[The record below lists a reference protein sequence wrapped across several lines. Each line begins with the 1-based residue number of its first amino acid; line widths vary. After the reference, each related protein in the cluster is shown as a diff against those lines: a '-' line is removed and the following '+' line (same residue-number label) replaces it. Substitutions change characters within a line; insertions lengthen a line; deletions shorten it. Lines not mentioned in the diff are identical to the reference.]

1 MAHVDPELTRQL
13 TEAGD
18 EGMVEAVVRLKPQT
32 SGAASAEPD
41 ETERLTHQL
50 MERVQ
55 RSAGRQENEV
65 NVFRNL
71 GSFAVSARPAFLK
84 TLIAQPE
91 VAAAVANRQPG
102 SGSIPPVAKR
112 PSTLEDI
119 GRESKRRPPA
129 RKVRKSAR

>member
-13 TEAGD
+13 TEADD
-18 EGMVEAVVRLKPQT
+18 EGMVEAVVRLKPT

-50 MERVQ
+50 MARVQ
-55 RSAGRQENEV
+55 RSAGQQENEV

-84 TLIAQPE
+84 KLIAQPE

-112 PSTLEDI
+112 PSTLEDV

-129 RKVRKSAR
+129 RKARKSAR